1 MIKVT
6 TSWLQTIDLL
16 QDVPVVQ
23 LQWLID
29 NSKHHIIKDGDFLF
43 KTDSPIDATHFVVSG
58 RIKLFLVT
66 NNETRQIT
74 TLEPKAIAGYLPYS
88 RGKIAVAYA
97 EANGDV
103 QLMSLP
109 IEKSKELI
117 TNYFELT
124 QSLVHVMTTRVRDF
138 TALQQQNEKMM
149 ALGKLSAGLA
159 HELNNPASAVV
170 RGSASLKQ
178 HLQLI
183 PDRFKDVISIRMSPE
198 EVDKVNDLMFA
209 VLNKTDKPV
218 LTMMQRSQQEDDMV
232 DWMERYD
239 VKCSTDIAENLVDY
253 GFKLADLD
261 AFKDHIPESY
271 ISPVFNWINSN
282 LVIEKMVG
290 DIEDASRRIGKLVDS
305 VKTFT
310 HMDQGSDKQ
319 FADIHNGIRNTLT
332 MLQYK
337 IRKGNIDLIENFDL
351 ELPMVKAMI
360 GELNQV
366 WTNLIDNAI
375 DAMEVNG
382 KGILEIRTERDGAF
396 VQVSIIDNG
405 PGVPEQIRT
414 RIFEPFFTTKE
425 IGKGTGL
432 GLDVVMQIVKQHH
445 GEIKV
450 KSTPGNTAF
459 VVCFPING

>member
-1 MIKVT
+1 
-6 TSWLQTIDLL
+6 
-16 QDVPVVQ
+16 
-23 LQWLID
+23 
-29 NSKHHIIKDGDFLF
+29 
-43 KTDSPIDATHFVVSG
+43 
-58 RIKLFLVT
+58 
-66 NNETRQIT
+66 
-74 TLEPKAIAGYLPYS
+74 
-88 RGKIAVAYA
+88 
-97 EANGDV
+97 
-103 QLMSLP
+103 
-109 IEKSKELI
+109 
-117 TNYFELT
+117 
-124 QSLVHVMTTRVRDF
+124 
-138 TALQQQNEKMM
+138 
-149 ALGKLSAGLA
+149 
-159 HELNNPASAVV
+159 
-170 RGSASLKQ
+170 
-178 HLQLI
+178 
-183 PDRFKDVISIRMSPE
+183 
-198 EVDKVNDLMFA
+198 
-209 VLNKTDKPV
+209 
-218 LTMMQRSQQEDDMV
+218 
-232 DWMERYD
+232 
-239 VKCSTDIAENLVDY
+239 
-253 GFKLADLD
+253 
-261 AFKDHIPESY
+261 
-271 ISPVFNWINSN
+271 
-282 LVIEKMVG
+282 
-290 DIEDASRRIGKLVDS
+290 
-305 VKTFT
+305 
-310 HMDQGSDKQ
+310 MDQGSDKQ